1 MKRISILFPEP
12 PDPPPALP
20 EQTPAFMI
28 DLHLEQIIESIVSGR
43 QDYDLK
49 PFFHATLKHPDAIA
63 YRQDVFRELENPAV
77 QGAMRSFSNRMMDM
91 RGCLNQAEKLYVH
104 YQREKWFLDAVS
116 TYGNAVCAL
125 EAELS
130 SFELFSSGFQAVQSY
145 VIQYVHSESFRH
157 IFEEAMGL
165 QTDLAAIDYCILI
178 QENSVEVRSFEQEP
192 DYSEAVEKTFAKF
205 RQADVKD
212 YRVRFSEWPD
222 MNHVE
227 EKILDGVAGL
237 FPDVFERLDR
247 FCREHANFQD
257 DRILTFD
264 REIQFYLAYAEYMA
278 RFRENGLSF
287 CYPEISAA
295 SKEEE
300 SVEGFDLSLAEAL
313 MVNQKRIVCNDFF
326 LKDLERMFV
335 VSGPNQGG
343 KTTFARTFGQLHYLA
358 SLGCPVP
365 GKKAKLFLQDRIFTH
380 FEKEETIANLHGKL
394 QDEIYRIHEILQQAT
409 SSSIVLLNE
418 MFSSTT
424 LQDAVLLSRL
434 VLKQLL
440 DRDVLGVCVTFIHEL
455 ASMSPKT
462 VSVVSC
468 VEAENPDL
476 RTYRLVRKPADGL
489 AYALSIAEKY
499 RLSYRLLKG
508 RLPS

>member
-1 MKRISILFPEP
+1 
-12 PDPPPALP
+12 
-20 EQTPAFMI
+20 MI
-28 DLHLEQIIESIVSGR
+28 DLHLDQVIESIVAGR

-49 PFFHATLKHPDAIA
+49 PFFHAQLQHPAAIS

-77 QGAMRSFSNRMMDM
+77 QNAIRSFSRRMMDM
-91 RGCLNQAEKLYVH
+91 RTCLNQAEKLYVH
-104 YQREKWFLDAVS
+104 YQREKWFLDAVE

-125 EAELS
+125 VEELS
-130 SFELFSSGFQAVQSY
+130 SLELISVGFQTVQSY
-145 VIQYVHSESFRH
+145 LLQYAHSELFRH
-157 IFEEAMGL
+157 ILEEAKAL
-165 QTDLAAIDYCILI
+165 QADLAAIDYCILI
-178 QENSVEVRSFEQEP
+178 QENAVEVRAFEQEP
-192 DYSEAVEKTFAKF
+192 DYSEAVEKTFSKF

-227 EKILDGVAGL
+227 EKILEGVARL
-237 FPDVFERLDR
+237 FPGPFERLDR
-247 FCREHANFQD
+247 FCQEHADFRD
-257 DRILTFD
+257 DRILALD
-264 REIQFYLAYAEYMA
+264 REIQFYLAYGDYMA
-278 RFRENGLSF
+278 RFRQNGLSF
-287 CYPEISAA
+287 CYPQISTA

-300 SVEGFDLSLAEAL
+300 SLDGFDLSLAEVL
-313 MVNQKRIVCNDFF
+313 MAKGKRIVCNDFF
-326 LKDLERMFV
+326 LKDPERIFV

-365 GKKAKLFLQDRIFTH
+365 GRKARLFLQDRIFTH

-394 QDEIYRIHEILQQAT
+394 QDEIERVHEIVQQAT

-434 VLKQLL
+434 VLNQLL

-455 ASMSPKT
+455 SSMSPKT

-468 VEAENPDL
+468 VEPENPDL

>member
-1 MKRISILFPEP
+1 
-12 PDPPPALP
+12 
-20 EQTPAFMI
+20 
-28 DLHLEQIIESIVSGR
+28 
-43 QDYDLK
+43 
-49 PFFHATLKHPDAIA
+49 
-63 YRQDVFRELENPAV
+63 
-77 QGAMRSFSNRMMDM
+77 
-91 RGCLNQAEKLYVH
+91 
-104 YQREKWFLDAVS
+104 
-116 TYGNAVCAL
+116 
-125 EAELS
+125 
-130 SFELFSSGFQAVQSY
+130 
-145 VIQYVHSESFRH
+145 
-157 IFEEAMGL
+157 
-165 QTDLAAIDYCILI
+165 
-178 QENSVEVRSFEQEP
+178 
-192 DYSEAVEKTFAKF
+192 
-205 RQADVKD
+205 
-212 YRVRFSEWPD
+212 
-222 MNHVE
+222 
-227 EKILDGVAGL
+227 
-237 FPDVFERLDR
+237 
-247 FCREHANFQD
+247 
-257 DRILTFD
+257 
-264 REIQFYLAYAEYMA
+264 
-278 RFRENGLSF
+278 
-287 CYPEISAA
+287 
-295 SKEEE
+295 
-300 SVEGFDLSLAEAL
+300 
-313 MVNQKRIVCNDFF
+313 VCNDFF